1 MYYPPPGTY
10 IAVVGVI
17 GFFVVFWLRVNQ
29 WLKATCFAVFLLL
42 TGLEIHNLYR
52 DRNERDKEQAIA
64 RKEERDAF
72 KAIADGINKK
82 ENIRCLMFV

>member
-1 MYYPPPGTY
+1 V
-10 IAVVGVI
+10 AESD
-17 GFFVVFWLRVNQ
+17 LLCR
-29 WLKATCFAVFLLL
+29 FLLL